1 MRALA
6 AIFGMSRLDAVRWSA
21 CFVVV
26 LAAHASA
33 AMALL
38 LNVPA
43 ASESGIDAPVVMLDL
58 PESLLP
64 SPTPTANLP
73 PGPMQQE
80 ESEPTPPQKEEVKPP
95 EPVAEL
101 TLPIP
106 EPPKPEPPVE
116 EKHATAPPAT
126 KAIPSSVTRWQTVLA
141 AHLEHFKR
149 YPTGARARGEQGVV
163 TVAFTIDRDGRLL
176 ASRIVQSSGSAALD
190 EETLALLA
198 RAQPMPRPPDE
209 MRTRELSFVAPVRY
223 NIR

>member
-64 SPTPTANLP
+64 SPTPTADLP
-73 PGPMQQE
+73 PGPMQQF
-80 ESEPTPPQKEEVKPP
+80 SPG
-95 EPVAEL
+95 
-101 TLPIP
+101 
-106 EPPKPEPPVE
+106 
-116 EKHATAPPAT
+116 
-126 KAIPSSVTRWQTVLA
+126 
-141 AHLEHFKR
+141 
-149 YPTGARARGEQGVV
+149 Y
-163 TVAFTIDRDGRLL
+163 
-176 ASRIVQSSGSAALD
+176 GSAPFTGFKPALRD
-190 EETLALLA
+190 FPGTSLNSL
-198 RAQPMPRPPDE
+198 PGCVICIF
-209 MRTRELSFVAPVRY
+209 TRSRVV
-223 NIR
+223 